1 MAESAFT
8 RDTCKGLV
16 RGGCRVIVISGNRFV
31 RHQPDR
37 LVWSM
42 YGKWLIEFKD
52 VTTKTKVAQ
61 TAVLKDLHGVSNW
74 SAFVARACPGL
85 GRGGGILT
93 TWDETHVLCGF
104 NSGEELLKELKRI
117 EKWAVENALRPLS
130 T

>member
-8 RDTCKGLV
+8 SKICKGLV
-16 RGGCRVIVISGNRFV
+16 RSGCRVIVISGNRFV

-52 VTTKTKVAQ
+52 VTTKLRVAQ
-61 TAVLKDLHGVSNW
+61 REVLKDLHSVSSW
-74 SAFVARACPGL
+74 STFVARATSD
-85 GRGGGILT
+85 GGILT
-93 TWDETHVLCGF
+93 TWDESHVLCGF
-104 NSGEELLKELKRI
+104 KNGEELHKELKRI
-117 EKWAVENALRPLS
+117 EKWCVENALRPLS